1 MIQGLLL
8 RHNSVHNVHINA
20 HWTTSLLFSLIQEL
34 VGCYDTSEDDF
45 NGMGRRAYRNRYTDK
60 AWLLTVDNAGKVIE
74 RYNRFA
80 ERIVELGIQQDV
92 DAKPILDVSPLP

>member
-1 MIQGLLL
+1 MIP
-8 RHNSVHNVHINA
+8 RK
-20 HWTTSLLFSLIQEL
+20 TTLTVWAVVLI
-34 VGCYDTSEDDF
+34 V
-45 NGMGRRAYRNRYTDK
+45 NRYNDK
-60 AWLLTVDNAGKVIE
+60 AWLLTVDDAGKVLE